1 MIYYIFRK
9 KICEVSVLNKKSNHI
24 KLKKIF
30 NYNIAKTKKDKLFLI
45 YKYMSSIIIHIIKD
59 NKEQFLIKKK
69 LQISKNK
76 IHKII
81 KKYYNK
87 PLQYYLRINQT
98 L

>member
-59 NKEQFLIKKK
+59 NKEQFLIKKNFRYPKTKFIK
-69 LQISKNK
+69 LSKNT
-76 IHKII
+76 II
-81 KKYYNK
+81 SRYN
-87 PLQYYLRINQT
+87 II
-98 L
+98 